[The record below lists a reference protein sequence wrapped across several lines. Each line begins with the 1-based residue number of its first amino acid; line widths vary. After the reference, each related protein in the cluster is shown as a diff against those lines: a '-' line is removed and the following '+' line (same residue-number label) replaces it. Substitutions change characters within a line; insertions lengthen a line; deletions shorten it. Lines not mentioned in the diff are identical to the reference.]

1 MPALLEPDTAA
12 TAARPAR
19 RSFWFRL
26 LISTIRFAVVLTIA
40 ALLGGGWYLAHQG
53 FGRQWRQLVVEEL
66 HKHGV
71 EASVGHL
78 TVNPFRGLVAQD
90 VRVYDYKHRENTVA
104 LISEVSLDIN
114 YAALFHHQP
123 FLNALDIRDAQLT
136 LPMSGLKGTSGE
148 AQLTKFRAHIY
159 FPPEQIYVAQADGI
173 FCGVHIAANGQ
184 LIKRLNTPPSS
195 PLSEEEWQK
204 RLAVLQRVINELQKF
219 SFASQPSLQ
228 IKFSGDL
235 AEMENAH
242 IEATLQ
248 ADRIRR
254 DKYELRELAASAEF
268 NSQMLS
274 LTRCQWNDA
283 AGAFSA
289 GGSWSR
295 QSNVAKFQVRS
306 NIDLKG
312 FLESF
317 GFGKLLSDVTFP
329 APPVLAASGEADFSA
344 GQPRFKVMGNAS
356 VPSFSY
362 RSVAFTQLNANFSW
376 DGERTLV
383 RDIHVQDQGGQLNAE
398 LLDAPGDFRLDIDS
412 TINPIGLR
420 AFVSPELQQF
430 LGEWEWPRPP
440 TVHLAIRGQNHQPES
455 WKGDGTIALDRA
467 RFRGAW
473 MNNASAKIHFGDGA
487 VNYDNLKVTRN
498 EGTGTGSFTYDF
510 RKHEVR
516 ISNLKTSLHPNEVI
530 YWVDPKLSKIVAPYK
545 FRGPPAI
552 TANGV
557 YQFAGGK
564 NTRLEL
570 TVDAPGGMDY
580 VFLGKTLPFDRISGK
595 LLFTNDR
602 LQITDL
608 KGGLFA
614 GRVNGNAD
622 LSLAHNDPRYRATI
636 AAQHVDFPR
645 VTDLYYNYKTSQGQ
659 LNGSYDFTGLGSD
672 ARSMR
677 GNGKLEVTNGDVF
690 AIPIFGPLSGLLNAV
705 LPGKMGYSIARKASA
720 AFAVKDGVIHTDN
733 FETAGTLFSMVG
745 HGDIHFLDD
754 KLDFTIRMNA
764 NGPGILL
771 TPMYK
776 LLEYTGEGSL
786 KHPDWHPT
794 RF

>member
-1 MPALLEPDTAA
+1 
-12 TAARPAR
+12 
-19 RSFWFRL
+19 RL
-26 LISTIRFAVVLTIA
+26 LISTIRFAAVLAIA
-40 ALLGGGWYLAHQG
+40 ALLGAGWYLAHQG

-104 LISEVSLDIN
+104 LITEVSLDIN

-136 LPMSGLKGTSGE
+136 LPMSGLKGKTGQ
-148 AQLTKFRAHIY
+148 AQLTNFRAHIY
-159 FPPEQIYVAQADGI
+159 FPPEQIYVAQTEGI
-173 FCGVHIAANGQ
+173 FCGVRISANGQ

-228 IKFSGDL
+228 VKFSGDL

-242 IEATLQ
+242 IEATLR
-248 ADRIRR
+248 ADKVRR
-254 DKYELRELAASAEF
+254 DKYELRDFSASVEF
-268 NSQMLS
+268 NSQLLS
-274 LTRCQWNDA
+274 LTRCQWSDA
-283 AGAFSA
+283 AGMFSA

-295 QSNVAKFQVRS
+295 QSNVAKFQTRS
-306 NIDLKG
+306 NIDLKR
-312 FLESF
+312 FLDSF
-317 GFGKLLSDVTFP
+317 GFGDLLSDVTFP
-329 APPVLAASGEADFSA
+329 APPVLAASGEANLGA
-344 GQPRFKVMGNAS
+344 MQPRFKVIGS
-356 VPSFSY
+356 VSAPSLTY
-362 RSVAFTQLNANFSW
+362 RSVPFSQLNANFSW

-383 RDIHVQDQGGQLNAE
+383 RDIHVQNQGGQLSAE
-398 LLDAPGDFRLDIDS
+398 VLDAPDDFRLDIES

-420 AFVSPELQQF
+420 AFVSPDLQQF

-440 TVHLAIRGQNHQPES
+440 NVHLAIRGRDHKPES
-455 WKGDGTIALDRA
+455 WKGDGTIALERA
-467 RFRGAW
+467 RFRGVW
-473 MNNASAKIHFGDGA
+473 TNSASARIHFGDGA
-487 VNYDNLKVTRN
+487 VTYDNLKITRN
-498 EGTGTGSFTYDF
+498 EGAGTGSFTYDF

-516 ISNLKTSLHPNEVI
+516 ISNLRTSLQPNEVI
-530 YWVDPKLSKIVAPYK
+530 YWIDPKMSKIVAPYK
-545 FRGPPAI
+545 FRAPPAV
-552 TANGV
+552 TASGV

-580 VFLGKTLPFDRISGK
+580 VFLGKTLPFERISGN
-595 LLFTNDR
+595 LLFTDDR

-608 KGGLFA
+608 KGALFA

-622 LSLAHNDPRYRATI
+622 ISLAHNDPRYRATV
-636 AAQHVDFPR
+636 AVQHIDFPR
-645 VTDLYYNYKTSQGQ
+645 LTELYYNYKTSQGQ

-705 LPGKMGYSIARKASA
+705 LPGKMGYSIARKAEAS
-720 AFAVKDGVIHTDN
+720 FTIKDGVIHTDN
-733 FETAGTLFSMVG
+733 FETAGKLFSMVG

-754 KLDFTIRMNA
+754 KLDFYMRMNA
-764 NGPGILL
+764 NGAGILL
-771 TPMYK
+771 TPVYK
-776 LLEYTGEGSL
+776 LFEYTGEGSL

>member
-1 MPALLEPDTAA
+1 MPALLEPAKTAPPA
-12 TAARPAR
+12 LEAR
-19 RSFWFRL
+19 RSFAFRL

-40 ALLGGGWYLAHQG
+40 ALLGAGWYLAHQG
-53 FGRQWRQLVVEEL
+53 FGRKWRQLVVDEL
-66 HKHGV
+66 HKRGV
-71 EASVGHL
+71 EASVAHL

-90 VRVYDYKHRENTVA
+90 VRIYDYKHRENTVA
-104 LISEVSLDIN
+104 LITEVSLDIN

-136 LPMSGLKGTSGE
+136 LPMSGLKGKTGE

-159 FPPEQIYVAQADGI
+159 FPPEQIYVAQAQGI
-173 FCGVHIAANGQ
+173 FCGVRVSANGQ

-204 RLAVLQRVINELQKF
+204 RLAMLQRLINELQKF

-228 IKFSGDL
+228 VKFSGDL

-242 IEATLQ
+242 IEATLR
-248 ADRIRR
+248 ADKVRR
-254 DKYELRELAASAEF
+254 DKYELRDLSASAEF
-268 NSQMLS
+268 NNQLLS
-274 LTRCQWNDA
+274 LTRCQWSDA
-283 AGAFSA
+283 AGMFSA

-295 QSNVAKFQVRS
+295 QGNVAKFQARS

-312 FLESF
+312 FLDSF
-317 GFGKLLSDVTFP
+317 GVGQFLADVRFA
-329 APPVLAASGEADFSA
+329 APPVLAASGEADFRA
-344 GQPRFKVMGNAS
+344 GVPRFKVIGNVSA
-356 VPSFSY
+356 PSFTY

-383 RDIHVQDQGGQLNAE
+383 RDIHVQNQGGQLSAE
-398 LLDAPGDFRLDIDS
+398 LLDAPEDFRLDIDS
-412 TINPIGLR
+412 TINPVALR
-420 AFVSPELQQF
+420 AFVSPDLQEF

-440 TVHLAIRGQNHQPES
+440 GVHLAIRGRDHKPES
-455 WKGDGTIALDRA
+455 WKGDGTIALERA

-473 MNNASAKIHFGDGA
+473 LNSASARVRFGDGA
-487 VNYDNLKVTRN
+487 VTYDNLKVTRS
-498 EGTGTGSFTYDF
+498 EGSGSGAFTYDF

-516 ISNLKTSLHPNEVI
+516 ISNVKTSLQPNETI
-530 YWVDPKLSKIVAPYK
+530 YWIDPKLSKIVAPYK
-545 FRGPPAI
+545 FRGPPVI

-564 NTRLEL
+564 NTKLEL

-580 VFLGKTLPFDRISGK
+580 VFLGKTLPFERIAGT
-595 LLFTNDR
+595 LLFTDDR

-608 KGGLFA
+608 KGGLLA

-622 LSLAHNDPRYRATI
+622 ISLAHNDPRYRATI
-636 AAQHVDFPR
+636 AVQHIDFPR
-645 VTDLYYNYKTSQGQ
+645 LTDLYYNYKTSQGQ
-659 LNGSYDFTGLGSD
+659 LNGAYDFTGLGSD
-672 ARSMR
+672 ARTMQ

-705 LPGKMGYSIARKASA
+705 LPGTMGYSIARKATGS
-720 AFAVKDGVIHTDN
+720 FTIKDGVIHTDN
-733 FETAGTLFSMVG
+733 FETAGKLFSMIG

-754 KLDFTIRMNA
+754 KLDFHVRMTA
-764 NGPGILL
+764 SGPGILL
-771 TPMYK
+771 TPVYK

-786 KHPDWHPT
+786 KKPDWHPT

>member
-1 MPALLEPDTAA
+1 MPALLEPDKTA
-12 TAARPAR
+12 PPPVVMR
-19 RSFWFRL
+19 RNFRFRL
-26 LISTIRFAVVLTIA
+26 LISTIRLFVVLGIA
-40 ALLGGGWYLAHQG
+40 ALLGAGWYLAHQG

-104 LISEVSLDIN
+104 LITEVSLDIN
-114 YAALFHHQP
+114 YAALFHRQP

-136 LPMSGLKGTSGE
+136 LPMSGLKAKSGQ

-173 FCGVHIAANGQ
+173 FCGVHISAKGQ
-184 LIKRLNTPPSS
+184 LVKRLNAPPSS

-204 RLAVLQRVINELQKF
+204 RLTVLQRVISELQKF
-219 SFASQPSLQ
+219 DFGSEPTLQ
-228 IKFSGDL
+228 VKFSGDL
-235 AEMENAH
+235 AELENAH
-242 IEATLQ
+242 IEAALK
-248 ADRIRR
+248 ADKVRR
-254 DKYELRELAASAEF
+254 DNYQFRDLSAAAEF
-268 NSQMLS
+268 NSQLLS
-274 LTRCQWNDA
+274 LTRCQWSDA
-283 AGAFSA
+283 SGMFSA

-295 QSNVAKFQVRS
+295 QTNIAKFQARS

-312 FLESF
+312 FLEAL
-317 GFGKLLSDVTFP
+317 GFNQVLSEVGFP
-329 APPVLAASGEADFSA
+329 APPVLAASGEANFSA
-344 GQPRFKVMGNAS
+344 GEPRFKLIGNVSAPGI
-356 VPSFSY
+356 VY
-362 RSVAFTQLNANFSW
+362 RSVGFSQLNANFSW

-383 RDIHVQDQGGQLNAE
+383 RDIHVQNEGGQLSAE
-398 LLDAPGDFRLDIDS
+398 LLDAPNDFRLDIDS

-430 LGEWEWPRPP
+430 LAEWEWPRPP
-440 TVHLAIRGQNHQPES
+440 NVHLAIRGQDHRPDS
-455 WKGDGTIALDRA
+455 WRGEGAIALERA
-467 RFRGAW
+467 RFRGVW
-473 MNNASAKIHFGDGA
+473 MNGASARIRFGNGA
-487 VNYDNLKVTRN
+487 VTYDNLKVTRN
-498 EGTGTGSFTYDF
+498 EGAGTGSFTYDF

-516 ISNLKTSLHPNEVI
+516 ISNVKTSLQPNEII
-530 YWVDPKLSKIVAPYK
+530 YWIDPTLAKVVAPYK
-545 FRGPPAI
+545 FQGPP
-552 TANGV
+552 TVVTNGV

-564 NTRLEL
+564 NTKLEL

-580 VFLGKTLPFDRISGK
+580 AFLGKTLSLERVSGK
-595 LLFTNDR
+595 LLFTAER
-602 LQITDL
+602 LQITDV
-608 KGGLFA
+608 KAGLFT

-622 LSLAHNDPRYRATI
+622 ISLAHNDPRYRATV
-636 AAQHVDFPR
+636 AVQHVDFPR
-645 VTDLYYNYKTSQGQ
+645 LTDLYYDYKTSEGQ

-677 GNGKLEVTNGDVF
+677 GNGNVEVTNGDVF

-705 LPGKMGYSIARKASA
+705 LPGTMGYSIARKAGAS
-720 AFAVKDGVIHTDN
+720 FTIENGVIHTDN
-733 FETAGTLFSMVG
+733 FETSGKLFSMVG

-754 KLDFTIRMNA
+754 KLDFYMRMKA

-771 TPMYK
+771 TPVYK
-776 LLEYTGEGSL
+776 LFEYTGEGSL

>member
-1 MPALLEPDTAA
+1 MPLLLEPDQAA
-12 TAARPAR
+12 PPEPIAR
-19 RSFWFRL
+19 RSFRFRL
-26 LISTIRFAVVLTIA
+26 LISVIRFLVVLSVA
-40 ALLGGGWYLAHQG
+40 ASLGAGWYLAHQG
-53 FGRQWRQLVVEEL
+53 FGRQWRQRVVDEL
-66 HKHGV
+66 HKRGV

-104 LISEVSLDIN
+104 LITEVSLDIN

-136 LPMSGLKGTSGE
+136 LPMSGLKGKNGQ

-173 FCGVHIAANGQ
+173 FCGVRVSASGQ

-204 RLAVLQRVINELQKF
+204 RLAMLQRLINELQKF
-219 SFASQPSLQ
+219 TFTSRPSFQV
-228 IKFSGDL
+228 KFSGDL

-242 IEATLQ
+242 IEATLR
-248 ADRIRR
+248 ADKVRR
-254 DKYELRELAASAEF
+254 DKYEFHDFTASAEF
-268 NSQMLS
+268 NNQLLS
-274 LTRCQWNDA
+274 LTGCQWSDA
-283 AGAFSA
+283 AGMFSA
-289 GGSWSR
+289 SGSWSR
-295 QSNVAKFQVRS
+295 QGNTAKFQARS

-317 GFGKLLSDVTFP
+317 GFGGLLSDVTFP
-329 APPVLAASGEADFSA
+329 APPALASSGEANFTA
-344 GQPRFKVMGNAS
+344 GAPRFKVIGNISA
-356 VPSFSY
+356 PSFTY
-362 RSVAFTQLNANFSW
+362 RSVPFTQLNANFSW
-376 DGERTLV
+376 DGERTLL
-383 RDIHVQDQGGQLNAE
+383 RDIHVQNQGGQLSAE
-398 LLDAPGDFRLDIDS
+398 LLDAPEDFRLDIDS
-412 TINPIGLR
+412 NINPIGLR
-420 AFVSPELQQF
+420 AFVSPDLQQF

-440 TVHLAIRGQNHQPES
+440 VVHLAIRGQDHKPES
-455 WKGDGTIALDRA
+455 WRGEGTLALERA
-467 RFRGAW
+467 RFRGVW
-473 MNNASAKIHFGDGA
+473 MNSGSARIHFGDGA
-487 VNYDNLKVTRN
+487 VTYDNLKITRP
-498 EGTGTGSFTYDF
+498 EGTGTGGFTYDF
-510 RKHEVR
+510 KKHEVR
-516 ISNLKTSLHPNEVI
+516 ISNLKTSLQPNEII
-530 YWVDPKLSKIVAPYK
+530 YWIDPKLSKIVAPYK
-545 FRGPPAI
+545 FRGPPSV

-564 NTRLEL
+564 NTKLEL

-580 VFLGKTLPFDRISGK
+580 VFLGKTLPLDRISSV
-595 LLFTNDR
+595 LLFTDDR

-608 KGGLFA
+608 KSVLFA
-614 GRVNGNAD
+614 GRVSGNAD
-622 LSLAHNDPRYRATI
+622 ISLAHNDPRYRATI
-636 AAQHVDFPR
+636 AVQRVDFPR
-645 VTDLYYNYKTSQGQ
+645 LTELYYNYKTSQGQ
-659 LNGSYDFTGLGSD
+659 LNGSYDFTGLGSE
-672 ARSMR
+672 ARTMR

-705 LPGKMGYSIARKASA
+705 LPGNMGYSIARKASA
-720 AFAVKDGVIHTDN
+720 SLTIKDGIIHTDN
-733 FETAGTLFSMVG
+733 FETAGKLFSMVG

-754 KLDFTIRMNA
+754 KLDFYMRMNA

-776 LLEYTGEGSL
+776 LFEYTGEGSL